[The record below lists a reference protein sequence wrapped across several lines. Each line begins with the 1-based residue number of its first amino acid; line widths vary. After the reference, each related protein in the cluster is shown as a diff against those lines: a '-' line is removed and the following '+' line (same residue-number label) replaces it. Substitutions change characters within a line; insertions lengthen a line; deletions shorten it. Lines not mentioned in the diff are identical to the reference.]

1 MAKALIDSSAD
12 IAITDIFN
20 HNVFFYMVL
29 RQKLKVEENR
39 QLSDKGNRT
48 DISAREQDEE
58 RGCPNECQPKTF
70 GILQGIS
77 IQERLLE

>member
-29 RQKLKVEENR
+29 RQKLKVGEKVPQEI
-39 QLSDKGNRT
+39 SY
-48 DISAREQDEE
+48 DIIKKYWK
-58 RGCPNECQPKTF
+58 N
-70 GILQGIS
+70 
-77 IQERLLE
+77 

>member
-12 IAITDIFN
+12 IAITNIFN

-29 RQKLKVEENR
+29 RQKLKVEEN
-39 QLSDKGNRT
+39 
-48 DISAREQDEE
+48 REQDEE